1 MQLSK
6 RTQYGIRALVCF
18 ADAYERGHL
27 QAKELSGREK
37 LPPKFLEAILHTLTR
52 AKFLVSKIGA
62 NGGYRLARA
71 PKDISIGDIIM
82 RLEGR
87 HFEGQEPERPN
98 ERPGEFAVRLV
109 QGRLEEAIHEVLS
122 STTLAD
128 LAEQVAQQAGS
139 GQMYYI

>member
-18 ADAYERGHL
+18 ADAYERGPL
-27 QAKELSGREK
+27 QAKELSAREK
-37 LPPKFLEAILHTLTR
+37 LPPKFLESILHALTR

-62 NGGYRLARA
+62 NGGYRLARS
-71 PKDISIGDIIM
+71 PKEITMGDVVM

-87 HFEGQEPERPN
+87 HFEEQEPERPN
-98 ERPGEFAVRLV
+98 ERPGEFAVRIV
-109 QGRLEEAIHEVLS
+109 QTKLEEAVHEVLS
-122 STTLAD
+122 QTTLAE
-128 LAEQVAQQAGS
+128 LAEAVAQHGRS